1 MFEECIPRHWDD
13 VVPPIHISVIYAY
26 RGERWDPVEEIK
38 YGRENNP
45 TAKLLEETLSCME
58 GAGYGLVFNTGMAS
72 LSAILHELRR
82 HGKKVAMA
90 RLVYGS
96 TRQLAERLLGNALF
110 LAGPPWDE
118 LLSLADKVDAI
129 LVETIANP
137 TLRVP
142 PLSELAKTCS
152 GRDCILIVDNT
163 FASPVIYRPLE
174 RGADIVVESLTKY
187 IAGHNDVLGGFI
199 GLSDEKLYRELW
211 EWRKLLGSIIQ
222 PLDAYLVLRGLRT
235 LELRVRRSS
244 ETALEIA
251 RRLEES
257 GLVER
262 VYYPGLESHPDH
274 ENAKRL
280 FGSIFGGVLAFDTGS
295 REKALSLLRKIRL
308 IVPAPSLGAV
318 DSIASYPYES
328 SHRGLSSEEK
338 ESLGITPGLIR
349 LSVGV
354 DDVEALWSELERVL
368 KTEG

>member
-1 MFEECIPRHWDD
+1 LFEECIPRIGEDI
-13 VVPPIHISVIYAY
+13 VPPIHISAIYTY
-26 RGERWDPVEEIK
+26 RGEKQDPVEEIK

-45 TAKLLEETLSCME
+45 TTKLLEKTLSCIE
-58 GAGYGLVFNTGMAS
+58 EAGYGLAFNTGMAS
-72 LSAILHELRR
+72 LSAILHEIRR
-82 HGKKVAMA
+82 SGKRVAMA

-96 TRQLAERLLGNALF
+96 TRQLAERLLGDALF

-118 LLSLADKVDAI
+118 LLSLTDRVDAV

-142 PLSELAKTCS
+142 PLDELAKTCS
-152 GRDCILIVDNT
+152 SRDCLLIVDNT
-163 FASPVIYRPLE
+163 FASPVIYRPL
-174 RGADIVVESLTKY
+174 RQGADIVVESLTKY
-187 IAGHNDVLGGFI
+187 IAGHNDVLGGFV

-235 LELRVRRSS
+235 LEVRVRHSS

-257 GLVER
+257 SLVER
-262 VYYPGLESHPDH
+262 VYYPGLESHPDY

-280 FGSIFGGVLAFDTGS
+280 FGGIFGGVLAFDTGS
-295 REKALSLLRKIRL
+295 RKRALSLLRKIRL

-328 SHRGLSSEEK
+328 SHRGLSPEEK

-349 LSVGV
+349 LSIGV
-354 DDVEALWSELERVL
+354 DSVEALWDELERVL